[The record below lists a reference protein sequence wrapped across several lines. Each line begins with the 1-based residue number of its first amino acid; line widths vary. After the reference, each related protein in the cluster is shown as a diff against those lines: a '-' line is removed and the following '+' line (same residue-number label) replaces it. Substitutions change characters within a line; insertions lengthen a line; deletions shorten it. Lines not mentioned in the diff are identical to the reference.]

1 MMRSGSRTMHCLIQ
15 ISLSKESV
23 LTKTFIQKNFM
34 TEGLLTSR
42 KTKSNFH
49 KRAVYDPTI
58 ANITRYTKAA
68 KDRGQTESAEE
79 KRDRSFILKIIYLV

>member
-58 ANITRYTKAA
+58 ANITRYKTLKTIYQRTI
-68 KDRGQTESAEE
+68 RGA
-79 KRDRSFILKIIYLV
+79 